1 MTTNNQ
7 HLKNELQRI
16 HSYTCALSALAAN
29 GTMVKL
35 ETTSL
40 EQIFADIARITAW
53 AYAELDEMAVLE
65 SDYIDPCD
73 RPVK

>member
-16 HSYTCALSALAAN
+16 HSYSGVMSALAAN
-29 GTMVKL
+29 GTIIKL
-35 ETTSL
+35 EAQTL
-40 EQIFADIARITAW
+40 EQIFADIARVTAW
-53 AYAELDEMAVLE
+53 AYAELDEIAVLE
-65 SDYIDPCD
+65 TDYIDPYD